1 MLLSITLGS
10 LLVLSYVMF
19 AVLSV
24 VTVVHQPGFQSKQ
37 DDFDLRLNL
46 GDHVMLI
53 RTHASIVWEEPDLF
67 EDEGYFPAHD
77 EIRVPVALGYKVE
90 RLI

>member
-1 MLLSITLGS
+1 MFLSVILGS

-24 VTVVHQPGFQSKQ
+24 VTVVHQPGFQFRQ
-37 DDFDLRLNL
+37 QDFDLRLNM

-53 RTHASIVWEEPDLF
+53 RTHSSIVWEEPWD
-67 EDEGYFPAHD
+67 EDEGYFPIHD
-77 EIRVPVALGYKVE
+77 EIRVPVSLGYKVE
-90 RLI
+90 QLI